1 MSPRIL
7 YNDSDVDLLARI
19 MKAEALGEGEE
30 GMLMVGNVVV
40 NRVVANCD
48 VFKDTRTISE
58 VVYQKNAF
66 SGVGQP
72 LFNQPVNAKE
82 KELALRNIDGYRI
95 EPATNALWFK
105 NPGSN
110 VSCPQQFYG
119 ELSRRYKNHCFYA
132 PGAKLNCD
140 L

>member
-40 NRVVANCD
+40 IRVVANCD

-119 ELSRRYKNHCFYA
+119 ELSGRYKNHCFYA